1 MISYRN
7 NMDFEEFIGKSLEE
21 MSERNERVMKNFF
34 YRIGHKGIVGYEND
48 LGKKVFTIWTDKPGI
63 LIGKGGQNVEILKEI
78 LKEEFDYDYE
88 IKFKEIKGK
97 MLVIV

>member
-1 MISYRN
+1 ME
-7 NMDFEEFIGKSLEE
+7 FEELIGKSLEE

-34 YRIGHKGIVGYEND
+34 YRIGYKGIVGYDND
-48 LGKKVFTIWTDKPGI
+48 LGNKVFTVWSDKPGI

-78 LKEEFDYDYE
+78 LKEEFEYDYE

-97 MLVIV
+97 MIIVL